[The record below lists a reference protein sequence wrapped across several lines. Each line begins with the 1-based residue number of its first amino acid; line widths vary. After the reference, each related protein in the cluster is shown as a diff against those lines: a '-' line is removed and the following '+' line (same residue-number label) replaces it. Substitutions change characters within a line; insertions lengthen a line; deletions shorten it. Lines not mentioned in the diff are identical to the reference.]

1 MFPATLLKY
10 IIGEGE
16 EMIASNL
23 WKNCINF
30 IYKKYICIFYYKKIF
45 IIILSKRR
53 KNMLIANVF
62 VNSKLIFV
70 FCLII
75 KMNK

>member
-53 KNMLIANVF
+53 KNMF

>member
-30 IYKKYICIFYYKKIF
+30 IYKKYICIFYYKKMF

-53 KNMLIANVF
+53 KNMF